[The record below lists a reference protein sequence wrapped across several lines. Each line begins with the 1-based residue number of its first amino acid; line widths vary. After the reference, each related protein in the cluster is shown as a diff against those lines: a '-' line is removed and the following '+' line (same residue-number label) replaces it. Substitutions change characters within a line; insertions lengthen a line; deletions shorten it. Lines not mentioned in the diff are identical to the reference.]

1 MDILIASVFYCV
13 DRCSILYPHMPL
25 CTHGRMSVGYIP
37 RSGTAGSKG
46 ICLNTGRVPK
56 LSFPNNPKIVPLPL
70 SQQQQHP
77 PPPPKKKKRLLRT
90 FVITSLRLA
99 SFFRYLLKQWHRM
112 FPQQQATCTRGPS
125 LPRLKPDDTAS
136 TNVMVLIIRVHLPK

>member
-1 MDILIASVFYCV
+1 
-13 DRCSILYPHMPL
+13 
-25 CTHGRMSVGYIP
+25 MSVGYIP

-77 PPPPKKKKRLLRT
+77 PPPPKKKKKALKAICHYLSALGFILPV
-90 FVITSLRLA
+90 FVEAVAQDVPTAA
-99 SFFRYLLKQWHRM
+99 SH
-112 FPQQQATCTRGPS
+112 
-125 LPRLKPDDTAS
+125 
-136 TNVMVLIIRVHLPK
+136 VH